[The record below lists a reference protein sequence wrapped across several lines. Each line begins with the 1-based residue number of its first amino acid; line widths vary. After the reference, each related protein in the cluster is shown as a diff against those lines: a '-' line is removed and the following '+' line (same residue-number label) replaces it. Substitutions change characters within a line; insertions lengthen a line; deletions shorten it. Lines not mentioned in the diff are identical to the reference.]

1 MSGALEQGLRRH
13 LPPERIAGLAAAR
26 VGLAGAG
33 GLGSNCAMMLAR
45 SGIGHLILVDADVVD
60 ASNLNRQHYFPRHL
74 GRSKVSALGEQLREL
89 GDICVDARHI
99 RLDARNIPELLA
111 LAPVWVEALDDPEMK
126 CLFVEEALRA
136 GVFCVSASGLAG
148 WGGPP
153 MQRRVLTH
161 KDGAPR
167 LVLVGDFT
175 TAVSESL
182 PPLAPRVIQAAAMQ
196 ADAVLEH
203 ILGTRERP
211 HCPLP
216 AGG

>member
-13 LPPERIAGLAAAR
+13 LTPEQLARLAAAR

-45 SGIGHLILVDADVVD
+45 SGVANLVLVDGDVVD
-60 ASNLNRQHYFPRHL
+60 ASNLNRQQYFPRHV
-74 GRSKVSALGEQLREL
+74 GQSKVCALSEQIREL
-89 GDICVDARHI
+89 GVANIDARHV
-99 RLDARNIPELLA
+99 RFDVGNISDILGLA
-111 LAPVWVEALDDPEMK
+111 SVWVEALDDPEAK
-126 CLFVEEALRA
+126 SLFVEEALRA
-136 GVFCVSASGLAG
+136 GVFCVSASGIAG

-161 KDGAPR
+161 MDGSLR

-175 TAVSESL
+175 SAVSEAL

-196 ADAVLEH
+196 ADAVLAYLLE
-203 ILGTRERP
+203 TPRKTP
-211 HCPLP
+211 
-216 AGG
+216 

>member
-1 MSGALEQGLRRH
+1 MFTAFEQGLRSH
-13 LPPERIAGLAAAR
+13 LSPEQRARLDAAG

-45 SGIGHLILVDADVVD
+45 SGIGQLVLVDGDVVD
-60 ASNLNRQHYFPRHL
+60 ESNLNRQHYFPRHL
-74 GRSKVSALGEQLREL
+74 GQSKVLALSEQIREL
-89 GDICVDARHI
+89 GGTRIDARHV
-99 RLDARNIPELLA
+99 RLDARNIPGILS
-111 LAPVWVEALDDPEMK
+111 LAPIWVEALDQPEEK
-126 CLFVEEALRA
+126 RLFVEEALRA

-153 MQRRVLTH
+153 MQRRVLTR
-161 KDGAPR
+161 KDASPR

-175 TAVSESL
+175 SAVSETL

-203 ILGTRERP
+203 ILGST
-211 HCPLP
+211 
-216 AGG
+216 A

>member
-13 LPPERIAGLAAAR
+13 LPPEQLARLAAAR

-45 SGIGHLILVDADVVD
+45 SGIGQLVLVDGDVVD

-74 GRSKVSALGEQLREL
+74 GQSKVLALSEQIREL
-89 GDICVDARHI
+89 GDIRIDTRHI
-99 RLDARNIPELLA
+99 LLDAENIHDILV
-111 LAPVWVEALDDPEMK
+111 LAPIWVEALDDPATK
-126 CLFVEEALRA
+126 RLFVEEALRA

-153 MQRRVLTH
+153 MQRRVLTR
-161 KDGAPR
+161 KDSSPR
-167 LVLVGDFT
+167 LILVGDFT
-175 TAVSESL
+175 SAVSEAL
-182 PPLAPRVIQAAAMQ
+182 PPLAPRVMQAAAMQ

-203 ILGTRERP
+203 ILEARNIKGAESK
-211 HCPLP
+211 
-216 AGG
+216 